1 MIFKKG
7 SFDVH
12 VSVHVSRVA
21 TLKWK
26 ETMQNPAHKWS
37 IVIFSTPMN
46 TKIRI
51 CGLTREPCCLHT
63 DHSVQN

>member
-1 MIFKKG
+1 MIVMIFKKG
-7 SFDVH
+7 SLGD
-12 VSVHVSRVA
+12 VHVSRVA

-26 ETMQNPAHKWS
+26 KTMQNPAHKSS
-37 IVIFSTPMN
+37 IVIFSTPMK

-51 CGLTREPCCLHT
+51 CVLTHEPCYLHT